1 MKTAYSES
9 QSDTYNGIP
18 LRNKKEWTI
27 NTYSNIHES
36 QHNYAE
42 WKKPGKKNYVLY
54 DYFIYIKLENAN

>member
-27 NTYSNIHES
+27 NMYSNIHES

-42 WKKPGKKNYVLY
+42 
-54 DYFIYIKLENAN
+54 